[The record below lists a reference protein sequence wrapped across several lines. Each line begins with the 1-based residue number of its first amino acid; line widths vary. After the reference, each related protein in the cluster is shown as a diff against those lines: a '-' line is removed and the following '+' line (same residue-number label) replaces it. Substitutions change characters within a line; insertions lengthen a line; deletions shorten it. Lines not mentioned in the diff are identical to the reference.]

1 MGSYAL
7 FNFVWNRLED
17 ACCRRMRALSK
28 ECYKKRRCPMPKIID
43 FDLPESLANTLKA
56 YAVKTK
62 ANSLDQSQIVEAAL
76 IEFFE
81 KRGVRVDT

>member
-1 MGSYAL
+1 
-7 FNFVWNRLED
+7 
-17 ACCRRMRALSK
+17 
-28 ECYKKRRCPMPKIID
+28 MPKIID

-62 ANSLDQSQIVEAAL
+62 ASSIDHSQIVEAAL

>member
-1 MGSYAL
+1 
-7 FNFVWNRLED
+7 
-17 ACCRRMRALSK
+17 
-28 ECYKKRRCPMPKIID
+28 MPKIID

>member
-1 MGSYAL
+1 M
-7 FNFVWNRLED
+7 
-17 ACCRRMRALSK
+17 
-28 ECYKKRRCPMPKIID
+28 RRCFMPKIID
-43 FDLPESLANTLKA
+43 FDLPESLANSLKA

-62 ANSLDQSQIVEAAL
+62 ASSIDHSQIVEAAL